1 VTRVLREHHCG
12 ANQHA
17 VETVLRKPALASS
30 AGDARRGLY
39 NPRYLMDSCDRE
51 RHRARRRNER
61 LGVMM
66 RRRAD

>member
-1 VTRVLREHHCG
+1 VAQISTQSKPCCESRRWLPVQVMRDVL
-12 ANQHA
+12 
-17 VETVLRKPALASS
+17 T
-30 AGDARRGLY
+30 GLY